1 MIDYAVT
8 FSILRKEEDY
18 DVISTSPFVAFKR
31 NPPWEFLEREQMGQD
46 RQRYLIYDG
55 DCGFCEAC
63 LKLAA
68 AYDRR
73 KLFILCPYQS
83 LPQRLSPSAL
93 QSLGLTRNA
102 CAKALQVITARGEV
116 RSGAGA
122 INYFL
127 WQRWPGKILV
137 GLLVA
142 IPLLLLLEVALYRL
156 IARYR
161 HRLSGWLGLSVCALA
176 PAVSRMPANPET
188 LQPSIDDQEMP
199 VAYRDR

>member
-1 MIDYAVT
+1 
-8 FSILRKEEDY
+8 
-18 DVISTSPFVAFKR
+18 
-31 NPPWEFLEREQMGQD
+31 MGQD

-83 LPQRLSPSAL
+83 LPLSTL

-116 RSGAGA
+116 RSGAWA

-127 WQRWPGKILV
+127 WQRRPGKLLV
-137 GLLVA
+137 GLLMA
-142 IPLLLLLEVALYRL
+142 IPPLLLLEMAFYR
-156 IARYR
+156 IVARYR
-161 HRLSGWLGLSVCALA
+161 HRLSSCLGLRVCAHGG
-176 PAVSRMPANPET
+176 PTPNSPDPGAVPPAN
-188 LQPSIDDQEMP
+188 S
-199 VAYRDR
+199 RS

>member
-1 MIDYAVT
+1 
-8 FSILRKEEDY
+8 
-18 DVISTSPFVAFKR
+18 
-31 NPPWEFLEREQMGQD
+31 MGQD

-83 LPQRLSPSAL
+83 LPQRLSPTAL
-93 QSLGLTRNA
+93 QSLGLTRAA
-102 CAKALQVITARGEV
+102 CAKALQVITTRGEL

-142 IPLLLLLEVALYRL
+142 IPPLLLLEVALYRL

-161 HRLSGWLGLSVCALA
+161 HRLSGWLGLSVCALSPSDCRVA
-176 PAVSRMPANPET
+176 ENAET
-188 LQPSIDDQEMP
+188 FQLSIDDHERP